1 MDSDAA
7 RRRIVHRAINPSL
20 SSLPDWVAEYRA
32 HQVGA
37 INAII
42 EAFERVNVVIV
53 DAPTGSGKTL
63 IGETVGRM
71 LGAPRLYTCSSK
83 LLQGQV
89 VSDFPYARLLQG
101 RSNYPTFWKPKS
113 YHPANPMGHI
123 SCEDC
128 TWSLT
133 KTCAFCPEKFQC
145 PYEQAKRAALHADM
159 AVVNTSYLLTE
170 ANHIGKFSDRQFV
183 ILDEADTLES
193 SLMNHVSVEIGERRL
208 ERYGWEPPARITVED
223 SWVEWLDHTS
233 NDVRIRSAGMG
244 DVSKDVRVAR
254 EARYLQQLESKLDDV
269 RLGIPSGNWVYTGRG
284 ASDPPLRYGPGVSF
298 RPARVDHL
306 GKDYLWRHSQKWLLM
321 SATVI
326 SSDEL
331 MESLGWDEPFETV
344 RVPSTFP
351 VENRRVF
358 YRGVVSMAYKNRS
371 EDAWRTLAD
380 RIRSDLADHRGH
392 RVLIHTVSYALTDFL
407 GRALEKGAG
416 RDVLWYSNAIG
427 KEATVRKY
435 LESDNAVLIGPSLS
449 RGLDLPG
456 DACRVQMLTKVPYPS
471 VKDRQVNKRL
481 YSKGGRLWY
490 AVQTVRELVQMCGR
504 AVRSESDWAVTY
516 IYDRDFE
523 TNLWARNRTL
533 FPSWFREAIVW
544 RER

>member
-1 MDSDAA
+1 VLD
-7 RRRIVHRAINPSL
+7 L
-20 SSLPDWVAEYRA
+20 
-32 HQVGA
+32 
-37 INAII
+37 
-42 EAFERVNVVIV
+42 
-53 DAPTGSGKTL
+53 
-63 IGETVGRM
+63 
-71 LGAPRLYTCSSK
+71 PRLYTCSSK
-83 LLQGQV
+83 MLQDQV
-89 VSDFPYARLLQG
+89 VTDYPYAKLLKG
-101 RSNYPTFWKPKS
+101 RGNYPTFWKPKAF
-113 YHPANPMGHI
+113 HPANPMGHL

-133 KTCAFCPEKFQC
+133 KSCAYCPEKFSC
-145 PYEQAKRAALHADM
+145 PYEIAKRAALHADL
-159 AVVNTSYLLTE
+159 AVINTSYLLTE
-170 ANHIGKFSDRQFV
+170 ANHIGKFTDRQFV

-208 ERYGWEPPARITVED
+208 AKYGWEPPTRVTVED
-223 SWVEWLDHTS
+223 SWIEWLDS
-233 NDVRIRSAGMG
+233 ARDDVRYRLTRVGN
-244 DVSKDVRVAR
+244 VSKDVRAAR
-254 EARYLQQLESKLDDV
+254 EVRYLTQLESKLADV
-269 RLGIPSGNWVYTGRG
+269 RRGIPSGNWVYTGRG
-284 ASDPPLRYGPGVSF
+284 SSDTPHGYGPGVSF

-306 GKDYLWRHSQKWLLM
+306 GKDYLWRHSRKWLLM

-331 MESLGWDEPFETV
+331 MESLGWDAPYVTV

-351 VENRRVF
+351 VENRRVY
-358 YRGVVSMAYKNRS
+358 YRGVVSMSYKNRS
-371 EDAWRTLAD
+371 DESWAVLGD
-380 RIRSDLADHRGH
+380 RILRDLADHRNH
-392 RVLIHTVSYALTDFL
+392 RVLIHTVSYALTQFL
-407 GRALEKGAG
+407 GRMLQESAD
-416 RDVLWYSNAIG
+416 RDVLWYSNSLEKDAII
-427 KEATVRKY
+427 RKY
-435 LESDNAVLIGPSLS
+435 LDSDNAVLIGPSLT

-544 RER
+544 REKVSRNG